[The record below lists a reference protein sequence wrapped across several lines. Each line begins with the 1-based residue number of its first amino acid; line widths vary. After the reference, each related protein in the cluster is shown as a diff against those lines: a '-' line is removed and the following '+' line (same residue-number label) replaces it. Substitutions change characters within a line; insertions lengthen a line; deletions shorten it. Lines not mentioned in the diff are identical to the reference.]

1 MRVVLST
8 PRQMHAVLLANT
20 LRAASHDVDFYT
32 STPRSK
38 LRNLSPGVRIHF
50 QPKWGEAVTQ
60 LTHHSLPQRPD
71 AYDVA
76 LFDHSVAARLR
87 LSRVRY
93 DLFYG
98 WATVSLASARAARRR
113 GARFALDRA
122 CPHVDFQQA
131 LVRDEAEKT
140 GAHIQPQPAWYR
152 DRQLEEYA
160 SADILVL
167 PSRYSA
173 RSFPAALQPK
183 ILLAPLAG
191 RIRIPPDDSFP
202 ADSFSG
208 NAPAAPAST
217 SSSSAEFS
225 SSPPSA
231 SYTPDRPFTLGVVGG
246 DPLRKGYLYL
256 LRAWKKLALPNARLL
271 LRSSAS
277 FQPYPVLAELLRSTP
292 NVELVGYVPDI
303 SDFYRRCDA
312 FVLPSV
318 DDGFGMVLFEALAN
332 KVASIATTHCG
343 ASELL
348 TSGVNGLIVPPFSED
363 ALAEAILTLYR
374 DPALRASLANNG
386 RALAQQI
393 QFGGPARLYE
403 TAIAE
408 LFARL

>member
-20 LRAASHDVDFYT
+20 LRAAAHDVDFYT
-32 STPRSK
+32 STPPSK
-38 LRNLSPGVRIHF
+38 LRNLAAGVHVHF
-50 QPKWGEAVTQ
+50 QPKWGEAFTQ
-60 LTHHSLPQRPD
+60 LTRHSLPQRPD

-76 LFDHSVAARLR
+76 LYDHSVAARLR
-87 LSRVRY
+87 LSRHRY

-98 WATVSLASARAARRR
+98 WATVALASAHSARRR

-131 LVRDEAEKT
+131 LVRAEAEKT
-140 GAHIQPQPAWYR
+140 GAHIQPQPSWYR

-160 SADILVL
+160 TADILVL

-173 RSFPAALQPK
+173 DTFPAPLQPK

-191 RIRIPPDDSFP
+191 RIRIPDDDSFP
-202 ADSFSG
+202 
-208 NAPAAPAST
+208 
-217 SSSSAEFS
+217 SAQ
-225 SSPPSA
+225 PP
-231 SYTPDRPFTLGVVGG
+231 TPDRPFTLGVVGG

-271 LRSSAS
+271 LRSSAN

-332 KVASIATTHCG
+332 RVASIATTHCG

-348 TSGVNGLIVPPFSED
+348 TSGVNGLVIPPFSED

-374 DPALRASLANNG
+374 DPALRAQLATNG
-386 RALAQQI
+386 RTLAQQI

-403 TAIAE
+403 NAIAE
-408 LFARL
+408 LFTRL